1 MRHAQSSFTLF
12 SLPRADKGFAGE
24 PGVEGRLVRLLV
36 GVLTGES
43 LSLLILFAGAIFFDR
58 MPAVARELELQQ
70 YGKTDHVVKD
80 GAEHG
85 TY

>member
-1 MRHAQSSFTLF
+1 M
-12 SLPRADKGFAGE
+12 
-24 PGVEGRLVRLLV
+24 RLLV